1 MTNPSPYAGIVLAA
15 GEGQRFGGPKAP
27 FVVQGERLVD
37 RSVRI
42 LREAGIDSVIV
53 VLGAWVDVVPGCET
67 VVNPHYRDGLGSS
80 LRAGILY
87 AQKNSPHLAGVII
100 TLVDLPE
107 LTPSTVRAVLES
119 DSSLAQAR
127 YEGQPGHPVKI
138 GAEHFP
144 ALLDS
149 LHGDSGAKE
158 FLSQHDLTY
167 IDVQDRGS
175 IADLDIQPE

>member
-27 FVVQGERLVD
+27 FVVHGERLVD

-42 LREAGIDSVIV
+42 LHEAGIDSVIV
-53 VLGAWVDVVPGCET
+53 VLGAWVGDVPDCET

-80 LRAGILY
+80 LRTGILH
-87 AQKNSPHLAGVII
+87 AQTNFPHLAGVII

-107 LTPSTVRAVLES
+107 LTPLTVREVLQS
-119 DSSLAQAR
+119 DTSIAQAR
-127 YEGQPGHPVKI
+127 CEGQPGHPVKI

-149 LHGDSGAKE
+149 LQGDRGAQL
-158 FLSQHDLTY
+158 FLTQHHVAY

-175 IADLDIQPE
+175 IADLDEQP